1 MQKFLNS
8 ASDIIIHLEQNK
20 NLTKGNSKDSQNL
33 FFLISDWLRSL
44 SSVKTMEK
52 LLFFD
57 TLGNMIQAGMPLN
70 KGLQMIARQT
80 RNKKFAGVIID
91 LFTLIESGGGLANGM
106 RQNPD
111 VFDDA
116 VCSVVEAGEKSGNL
130 SEVLRQIKSHY
141 ERINA
146 LQSRVRSMML
156 YPIILLI
163 MMVGIVVVMTIFVIP
178 RLMELFRNPEALP
191 MPTRALLWM
200 SNLVQNHWTF
210 LLLGIFGVYFLA
222 KFIVSTRMGRYYYDQ
237 LLILMP
243 VMGDIRRDMII
254 NRTMRILGFLVSSGV
269 PLLDALQLSAKISG
283 NAVYQEKFL
292 MAASDLTKGISLS
305 QYMADTER
313 YFPEILVGLISVG
326 EQTGAIDKAFTR
338 TGEYFDARTEQKLT
352 RLSKLLEPAI
362 LLILTALAVFLVL
375 AIYMPILQV
384 NEQIMV

>member
-1 MQKFLNS
+1 
-8 ASDIIIHLEQNK
+8 
-20 NLTKGNSKDSQNL
+20 
-33 FFLISDWLRSL
+33 
-44 SSVKTMEK
+44 MEK

>member
-1 MQKFLNS
+1 
-8 ASDIIIHLEQNK
+8 
-20 NLTKGNSKDSQNL
+20 
-33 FFLISDWLRSL
+33 
-44 SSVKTMEK
+44 
-52 LLFFD
+52 
-57 TLGNMIQAGMPLN
+57 
-70 KGLQMIARQT
+70 
-80 RNKKFAGVIID
+80 
-91 LFTLIESGGGLANGM
+91 
-106 RQNPD
+106 
-111 VFDDA
+111 
-116 VCSVVEAGEKSGNL
+116 
-130 SEVLRQIKSHY
+130 
-141 ERINA
+141 
-146 LQSRVRSMML
+146 
-156 YPIILLI
+156 
-163 MMVGIVVVMTIFVIP
+163 MTIFVIP